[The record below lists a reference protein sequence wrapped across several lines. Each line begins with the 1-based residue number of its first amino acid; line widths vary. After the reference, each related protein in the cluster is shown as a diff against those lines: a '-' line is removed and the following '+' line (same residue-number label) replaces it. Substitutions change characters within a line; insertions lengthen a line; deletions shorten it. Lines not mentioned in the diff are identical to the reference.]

1 MKTGYKKLVS
11 IALSGM
17 LFLGLGLSANAQ
29 HRGGGGGGFSGG
41 GGGRS
46 SGGGG
51 FSGGGGGFSRP
62 SGGGGSFSR
71 PSGGGGFSRPSMG
84 NVGVSRPNSGN
95 VGMSRPSMGNFGA
108 GRPSGSY
115 GRPNMGVSP
124 GTRGVYGGNRTNA
137 MGSVGIDHRPNVGR
151 GGYTGYYGRGAY
163 RGGNYGRYGYGYGG
177 YRGGYGSPYFNRG
190 FYHYRGYYNSYYLPR
205 IGFSIGVLPYG
216 YYPFYWGDYQYYYSD
231 GLYYQYNDNQYTVV
245 EPPVGAQVNSL
256 PSKAEAITINGEQ
269 YYESNGVYYR
279 AVTKDDGTV
288 VYEVAGKD
296 GELNT
301 GDGGNGGQEYD
312 QPYQIGD
319 VLTTLPQDSRKIKVN
334 GEKLYVAPDGT
345 YFQETRDNNNNKVY
359 KVVGLSTDEP
369 ADESDSQ

>member
-1 MKTGYKKLVS
+1 MKTGYKKLAS

-17 LFLGLGLSANAQ
+17 LFLGLGFSASAQ
-29 HRGGGGGGFSGG
+29 HSRGGGGGG
-41 GGGRS
+41 GGGRAS
-46 SGGGG
+46 VGG
-51 FSGGGGGFSRP
+51 GGGGGFSRP
-62 SGGGGSFSR
+62 SGGGGGFSRPSSPSPSVGVSR
-71 PSGGGGFSRPSMG
+71 PSGGF
-84 NVGVSRPNSGN
+84 SRPNSSG
-95 VGMSRPSMGNFGA
+95 VGISRPSGGFN
-108 GRPSGSY
+108 
-115 GRPNMGVSP
+115 RPNSVGVAP
-124 GTRGVYGGNRTNA
+124 GTRGSYGGSRTNA
-137 MGSVGIDHRPNVGR
+137 YNGNAGFNGRRPVADNNNNR
-151 GGYTGYYGRGAY
+151 GYYGRGAY
-163 RGGNYGRYGYGYGG
+163 RGGNYGRYGYGYNRGGG
-177 YRGGYGSPYFNRG
+177 YYNPRYFNRG
-190 FYHYRGYYNSYYLPR
+190 YYNYRGYYNSYYAPR
-205 IGFSIGVLPYG
+205 IGFSIGVLPFG

-245 EPPVGAQVNSL
+245 EPPVGAAVNAL
-256 PSKAEAITINGEQ
+256 PSKAQAITINGEQ

-301 GDGGNGGQEYD
+301 GDGSGDGQEYD

-345 YFQETRDNNNNKVY
+345 YFQETRDSNNNKVY

-369 ADESDSQ
+369 ADDTNN

>member
-1 MKTGYKKLVS
+1 MKIAYKKLLSV
-11 IALSGM
+11 ALSGM
-17 LFLGLGLSANAQ
+17 LFLSLGFSASAQ
-29 HRGGGGGGFSGG
+29 HRGGGGGGGGGFSRPSGG
-41 GGGRS
+41 GGGS
-46 SGGGG
+46 S
-51 FSGGGGGFSRP
+51 GGGFSRP

-71 PSGGGGFSRPSMG
+71 PSGGNVGISRPSGGFSRPSSG
-84 NVGVSRPNSGN
+84 SVGVSRPSGGFN
-95 VGMSRPSMGNFGA
+95 RPSSGGVGVSRPSGGFN
-108 GRPSGSY
+108 RPSTGFA
-115 GRPNMGVSP
+115 P
-124 GTRGVYGGNRTNA
+124 GTRGSYQGRTNA
-137 MGSVGIDHRPNVGR
+137 YNNGFSHRQNVGR
-151 GGYTGYYGRGAY
+151 PYTGNYGRGAY

-177 YRGGYGSPYFNRG
+177 GYGSRYFNRG
-190 FYHYRGYYNSYYLPR
+190 FYNYRGYYNSYYLPR

-231 GLYYQYNDNQYTVV
+231 GLYYQQNDNQYTVV

-279 AVTKDDGTV
+279 AVTKDDGSV

-301 GDGGNGGQEYD
+301 GDAGAGSGSEYD

-345 YFQETRDNNNNKVY
+345 YFQEQKDNNNNKVY
-359 KVVGLSTDEP
+359 KVVGLATDEP
-369 ADESDSQ
+369 ADEN

>member
-1 MKTGYKKLVS
+1 MKTGYKKFLS

-17 LFLGLGLSANAQ
+17 LFLSFGLSANAQ
-29 HRGGGGGGFSGG
+29 HRGNS
-41 GGGRS
+41 
-46 SGGGG
+46 
-51 FSGGGGGFSRP
+51 GGGGFSRP
-62 SGGGGSFSR
+62 SGGGG
-71 PSGGGGFSRPSMG
+71 GGGGFSRPSG
-84 NVGVSRPNSGN
+84 GSSGGFSRPSNGGGGFSRPSGGN
-95 VGMSRPSMGNFGA
+95 VGMSRPSGSFNGNVGMS
-108 GRPSGSY
+108 RPSGSF

-124 GTRGVYGGNRTNA
+124 GTRGGFNQNRTYGLNNGA
-137 MGSVGIDHRPNVGR
+137 AYGHRPNVGR
-151 GGYTGYYGRGAY
+151 PYTGNYGGGAYGY

-177 YRGGYGSPYFNRG
+177 GYNSHYFNRG
-190 FYHYRGYYNSYYLPR
+190 FYNYRGYYGSYYMPR

-301 GDGGNGGQEYD
+301 GDANGGGAEYD

-334 GEKLYVAPDGT
+334 GEKLFVAPDGT
-345 YFQETRDNNNNKVY
+345 YFQETRDRDNNKVY
-359 KVVGLSTDEP
+359 KVVGLSTEEP
-369 ADESDSQ
+369 ADNN